1 MTNLIAKASLA
12 ALLAIASIPATVSSA
27 AAASPERGVVVDV
40 QYHRPPP
47 PMRGGCSPREALR
60 AARWS
65 GLRDVQVVNVTPR
78 RVVVEGR
85 ARRGWDRVSFAN
97 VRGCPLIRR

>member
-12 ALLAIASIPATVSSA
+12 ALLAIASLPATVSSA

-40 QYHRPPP
+40 QYHRPP

-85 ARRGWDRVSFAN
+85 YRRGWDRMAFAN